1 TSVDV
6 VYDEGATDAPGG
18 GRVANIVA
26 PSHGPRHLQAPAF
39 YSHYSLLQTIQ
50 RNFGVPCLQ
59 NTCNTATVK
68 PLTPLF
74 AVTGSAAMPFR
85 PLREPDIA
93 ALSPTPTEPV
103 RHTTSTPSAAGWA
116 GHRAPA
122 LGTHEHRL
130 RAESRGPPARPG

>member
-59 NTCNTATVK
+59 NTCDTATIK

-74 AVTGSAAMPFR
+74 AVTGSAATPFK
-85 PLREPDIA
+85 PLPIPNIA
-93 ALSPTPTEPV
+93 APSPTPKEPI
-103 RHTTSTPSAAGWA
+103 RYTKHTSSRAGWT
-116 GHRAPA
+116 GPRAP
-122 LGTHEHRL
+122 
-130 RAESRGPPARPG
+130 RPGP